1 MAVRLR
7 FSRAGTKKGPFYHLV
22 VADERMPRDGRFIE
36 QVGTYDPGV
45 EPPSFKYDQARL
57 EHWIQRGAQPTD
69 RVNDLLKEARAA
81 AAVPAK

>member
-7 FSRAGTKKGPFYHLV
+7 LSRAGAKKVPFYHLV

-45 EPPSFKYDQARL
+45 EPPVFKYDQVRL

-69 RVNDLLKEARAA
+69 RVHDLLKQARTPAPAA
-81 AAVPAK
+81 K